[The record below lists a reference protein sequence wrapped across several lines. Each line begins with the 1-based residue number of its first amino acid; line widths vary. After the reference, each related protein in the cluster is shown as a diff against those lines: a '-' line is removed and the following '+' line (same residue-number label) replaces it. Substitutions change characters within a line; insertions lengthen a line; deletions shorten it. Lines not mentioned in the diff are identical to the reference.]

1 MAAAPTLSGETTAG
15 FTAGKGGAAL
25 PPSLPCAG
33 RPPLAAPPSP
43 PTALSEKPSLEEGT
57 ALALP
62 SSCST
67 GRRVGVGSAALLES
81 AGGGAEESGIRLEDP
96 AAAAARSGPTNHPS
110 SPEGQ
115 LAEGRLPRAGREGS
129 SALAAP
135 SAAAGA
141 ATSCPTTALT
151 SSSSPTP
158 PLLCFCSTAAM
169 CIGFVPANSP
179 PASAP
184 AALLGTAL
192 PSTIAALLVT
202 MAGEEASGVLPPL
215 PAAGWRRLA
224 SAMLLAFAACAAPA
238 CLLRRRS
245 SIQSN
250 RTPAHS
256 SAAMATPACAPG
268 CARGRVAALAARA
281 PATAPPP
288 AGPRNPDTAP
298 QSRNT
303 RCGDT
308 SMAACMPLKVARS
321 WARRAVRVV
330 MAGCASVAGSP
341 VLVHPFAI

>member
-115 LAEGRLPRAGREGS
+115 LAEGRLRAGREGS

-245 SIQSN
+245 SSIQSS
-250 RTPAHS
+250 RAPAHS

-298 QSRNT
+298 QSRNS